1 MAGMEI
7 LASMDMLD
15 ARSLIAD
22 RSHSQPIV
30 PRMTCSDA
38 RTEEG
43 AGSTPAEAAAADS
56 KATGLGKTHLAEQ

>member
-22 RSHSQPIV
+22 RSHSQPIA
-30 PRMTCSDA
+30 PRHD
-38 RTEEG
+38 
-43 AGSTPAEAAAADS
+43 
-56 KATGLGKTHLAEQ
+56 L